1 MPVGD
6 EFRLNDAMTAN
17 DQAATALAA
26 RPDGGFVVA
35 WQNKTASYGQQI
47 MARLFSASTQAPGT
61 CQGSPTADTLFGST
75 GADTLMGGAGSDTY
89 LFNRSSGAD
98 VVDNRGRGSDG
109 DAVVFGDGIGADQLW
124 FQQTA
129 NDLLVSIIGE
139 PSSTLI
145 LGWFHGSANQVSE
158 FRLSDGNRLLAGQ
171 VGNLVSGMAAM
182 TPPASGQLTLS
193 EQQHQQL
200 DPVIA
205 VNWHHS

>member
-1 MPVGD
+1 
-6 EFRLNDAMTAN
+6 MTAN

-35 WQNKTASYGQQI
+35 WQNKTDAYGQQI
-47 MARLFSASTQAPGT
+47 MARLFSASNQAPGT

-75 GADTLMGGAGSDTY
+75 GADTLMDGAGSDAY

-124 FQQTA
+124 FQQMG
-129 NDLLVSIIGE
+129 NDLRVSIVGE
-139 PSSTLI
+139 SSSALI
-145 LGWFHGSANQVSE
+145 LGWYQGAANHVSE
-158 FRLSDGNRLLAGQ
+158 FRLSDGNRLLAAQ
-171 VGNLVSGMAAM
+171 VGNLVSAMAGM

-200 DPVIA
+200 DPTIA
-205 VNWHHS
+205 ANWQHS